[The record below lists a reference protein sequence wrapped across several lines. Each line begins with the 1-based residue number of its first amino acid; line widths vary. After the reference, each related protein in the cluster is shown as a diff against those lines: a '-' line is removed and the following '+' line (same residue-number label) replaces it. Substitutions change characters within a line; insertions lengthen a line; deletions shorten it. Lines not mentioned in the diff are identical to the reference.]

1 MVCYYFPAVHVKI
14 VLTSWSTLV
23 TLGVPGSLVFAFCID
38 KLGTQFEKG
47 NLHTINYQFKWIVA
61 EFQFLERHLT
71 PWEQSFWL
79 KLELDKVLMIVDILD
94 FESSLVPWNEPIVL
108 VVRKAKHRYNLQV
121 PELFD
126 GCRNRQ
132 WKPESRK
139 KSDKMP
145 SVFSGTE
152 AN

>member
-1 MVCYYFPAVHVKI
+1 
-14 VLTSWSTLV
+14 
-23 TLGVPGSLVFAFCID
+23 
-38 KLGTQFEKG
+38 
-47 NLHTINYQFKWIVA
+47 
-61 EFQFLERHLT
+61 
-71 PWEQSFWL
+71 
-79 KLELDKVLMIVDILD
+79 MIVDILD